1 MSAIRLLLLGVI
13 LLLVKGCNSPESMFV
28 NNVNSQVSRVR
39 NLEFGQISC
48 MHCPMYFKFEADK
61 SFVKEIIQEHALA
74 RVDSLPHDI
83 SLMLRLIDV
92 PWWIREKDIDASEKF
107 LIEPRFSISA
117 LSGRMKW
124 RKSSGQVERFCGI
137 PQTLHPCALLHRD
150 SEV

>member
-13 LLLVKGCNSPESMFV
+13 LLLVTGCNSPESMFV

-74 RVDSLPHDI
+74 RVDSLPHNI

-107 LIEPRFSISA
+107 LIEYDPPKGGAGEPRIR
-117 LSGRMKW
+117 L
-124 RKSSGQVERFCGI
+124 
-137 PQTLHPCALLHRD
+137 ALLKIGTVYFVTNGYFLAD
-150 SEV
+150 KQLKAGK